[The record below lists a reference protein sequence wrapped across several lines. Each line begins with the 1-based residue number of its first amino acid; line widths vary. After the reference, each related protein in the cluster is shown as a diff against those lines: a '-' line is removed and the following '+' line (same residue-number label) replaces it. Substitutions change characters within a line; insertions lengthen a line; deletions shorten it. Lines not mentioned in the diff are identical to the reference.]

1 MIKVL
6 WCYISVKRS
15 FISNTLQQVFFYWDI
30 LIRMLLKRKENIF
43 LVFSSSKLEKFF
55 KLDEWKDSE
64 QHSLLVIVG
73 NNELRIFI
81 YLMLLKL
88 NCMHFK
94 EIKLQSVSSTVA
106 SHQSSC
112 KQLAI
117 MHHAANKWVARNFNN
132 EGKTIHSQLNLHPV

>member
-1 MIKVL
+1 MWCNYYEALLVL
-6 WCYISVKRS
+6 KGVLFQTPYNKS
-15 FISNTLQQVFFYWDI
+15 I
-30 LIRMLLKRKENIF
+30 LLRHFNQNANQKKRKSLF
-43 LVFSSSKLEKFF
+43 VFSSSKLEKFF

-73 NNELRIFI
+73 NNKLRIFI

-106 SHQSSC
+106 SHKSSC

-132 EGKTIHSQLNLHPV
+132 EGKTIHS